1 MTRKKLALII
11 GGAVAALLVVGGAV
25 FALTRS
31 DSTKTAESE
40 PTVSTTTTT
49 APLPVWP
56 LTGVADAKAS
66 GPAHPAIVVKMD
78 NSPDARPQTGINEAD
93 VVYELLVEGITRYAL
108 VFHSNLADPVGP
120 VRSARSSDI
129 DLIADLSTPL
139 FVWSGANAG
148 VAGEVNAAARKG
160 ILVDASNSA
169 AAPAY
174 YRSDDRQSPHNL
186 YVHLPQ
192 VLELKAPEKQGN
204 PAPIF
209 NFRKIVAAT
218 PTTTTSST
226 STTSKKSATTTTSI
240 VPTTTTTTTVP
251 GALTP
256 GFTLD
261 FGGVAVDYVWNSGTQ
276 GWSRLQ
282 VDQTH
287 PRAKSPTLDTA
298 GVQVSPANVI
308 VQFIDYG
315 QSPSDSRSPMALT
328 VGTGKV
334 LVFTDGRVIGGTW
347 SRPTADKPTT
357 YTADDGT
364 PILLS
369 PGRTWVELPRIGS
382 PISVLDQATADAY
395 LAIKG

>member
-382 PISVLDQATADAY
+382 PISILDQATADAY